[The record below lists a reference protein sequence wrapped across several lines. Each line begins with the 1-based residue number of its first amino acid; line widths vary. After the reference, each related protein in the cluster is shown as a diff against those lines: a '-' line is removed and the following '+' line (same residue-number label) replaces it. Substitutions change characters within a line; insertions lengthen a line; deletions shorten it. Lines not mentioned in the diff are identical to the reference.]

1 MPVRMLNVAQQTVT
15 LDAGTVVGLYTAV
28 DENAITNPSVE
39 LPDVDQICTLV
50 DTELKVPDHLEDLW
64 KETSAGLS
72 ETEQEAVARL
82 LIKYQDVFSKDDFD
96 IGRTKL
102 VKHSIY
108 TGTSAPI
115 KQRPRRAPGMN
126 RSEINKQVK
135 DLLERNLIEPP
146 SSPWASPVV
155 LVAKKDGSKRLC
167 IDYRKLNDLTR
178 KDSYPVSD
186 IEDSLNALAGAKW
199 FSTLDLASALMALA
213 S

>member
-1 MPVRMLNVAQQTVT
+1 
-15 LDAGTVVGLYTAV
+15 
-28 DENAITNPSVE
+28 
-39 LPDVDQICTLV
+39 
-50 DTELKVPDHLEDLW
+50 
-64 KETSAGLS
+64 
-72 ETEQEAVARL
+72 
-82 LIKYQDVFSKDDFD
+82 
-96 IGRTKL
+96 
-102 VKHSIY
+102 
-108 TGTSAPI
+108 
-115 KQRPRRAPGMN
+115 MN

-135 DLLERNLIEPP
+135 DLLERNLIEPS

-178 KDSYPVSD
+178 KDSYPVPN